1 MPLQNGWRQF
11 PVQVN
16 PDPNTSALPDI
27 SKEYLMLIRSSN
39 CLRIENNQLK
49 FK

>member
-1 MPLQNGWRQF
+1 MPLQNRWRQF

-27 SKEYLMLIRSSN
+27 SKEYLMFISSRN
-39 CLRIENNQLK
+39 HLRIENDQLK